1 MPFDPIRPLKLAHGV
16 AFADLY
22 SADGAS
28 KVDSLFIAHLEAAD
42 AGLASRIAAARANP
56 DALPRKD
63 ESSLLIALG
72 PHVEDFLGALFGIE
86 GEVQALEARHHELA
100 PLYAVKR
107 QFVQRKAMNTHRAD
121 AAAAFDG
128 AALRRD
134 LEQALGGAFTEL
146 GFAEA
151 VTKWQQEDTADAA
164 ALDVALRY
172 AAWASHTPEGRAAHK
187 GGVLF
192 RAPRKLD
199 YMNLV
204 PLELTHVNGV
214 DAWKIPDG
222 HERRR
227 EGFALTDP
235 GMNLA
240 SALDPVALLHLV
252 PRAGQRFLRAR
263 ASREAARRAPP
274 PDNPFKKSLFGVTLA
289 GCP

>member
-1 MPFDPIRPLKLAHGV
+1 MPFDSHRPLKLAHGL

-28 KVDSLFIAHLEAAD
+28 KIDGYFIAHLHAAD
-42 AGLASRIAAARANP
+42 AALAARLTGAR
-56 DALPRKD
+56 L
-63 ESSLLIALG
+63 ESGRTVAKG
-72 PHVEDFLGALFGIE
+72 RVEPAARGRDRISRTFSARCSSIE
-86 GEVQALEARHHELA
+86 GEVRTLEARHHELA

-107 QFVQRKAMNTHRAD
+107 QFVQRKAMNTYRPD

-134 LEQALGGAFTEL
+134 LEQALSGPFTEL
-146 GFAEA
+146 AFAEA
-151 VTKWQQEDTADAA
+151 VTRWQQEETANAR

-214 DAWKIPDG
+214 DAWKAPGG
-222 HERRR
+222 HVRRR
-227 EGFALTDP
+227 EGFALTDAGIDLP
-235 GMNLA
+235 
-240 SALDPVALLHLV
+240 SALDQSHYCIWCHEQGKDSCSTGLREKRLAGAA
-252 PRAGQRFLRAR
+252 PRRIRSRRAR
-263 ASREAARRAPP
+263 SA
-274 PDNPFKKSLFGVTLA
+274 
-289 GCP
+289 